1 MYIVKYVLY
10 NIDIFII
17 YKFVED
23 IKPKTVQNRVVT
35 PHTSKKP
42 KVYQNNGVRSQNK
55 PETSI
60 STQTG
65 NKTNKKNT
73 IKAQSEMKKTVTKT
87 LVDMQDGKSS
97 IRRSSRLANKPSI
110 SYKC

>member
-1 MYIVKYVLY
+1 MY
-10 NIDIFII
+10 NIYIFII

-23 IKPKTVQNRVVT
+23 IKPKTIQNRVVT
-35 PHTSKKP
+35 PHTSKKT
-42 KVYQNNGVRSQNK
+42 KIYQNNVVRSQNK
-55 PETSI
+55 PAEISI

-73 IKAQSEMKKTVTKT
+73 LKAQSEMKKTVTKT
-87 LVDMQDGKSS
+87 LVDMQDDKSS

>member
-1 MYIVKYVLY
+1 MY
-10 NIDIFII
+10 NINIFII
-17 YKFVED
+17 YKFLED
-23 IKPKTVQNRVVT
+23 IKPKTIQNRVVT
-35 PHTSKKP
+35 PHTSKKT
-42 KVYQNNGVRSQNK
+42 KVYQNNENGVRSQNK
-55 PETSI
+55 PTEISI

-65 NKTNKKNT
+65 NKINKKNT

-87 LVDMQDGKSS
+87 LVDMPDGKSS